1 MKNAVGKDYLRLI
14 LRSPRRFITMMFIV
28 ALGVA
33 FFSGIRATAPDM
45 RITVQHYFDE
55 QNAAD
60 IRIVSTM
67 GFDDGDLAALRA
79 VEGVENI
86 QPRYTVDAL
95 FSNGAASLVVTCQ
108 SLYSG
113 NNEDAFSRPLLTS
126 GEWPSAPNECLMDD
140 VMMQFHGIEP
150 GDIIRLHDEGD
161 DGGLARYEY
170 VISGGARSVDY
181 IEDMVRGIS
190 SKGTGKVAGFL
201 LLPEENFTTEVYT
214 QVLVTAKDTGL
225 SRFSDEY
232 RDIMTQLC
240 ERLETA
246 GESRG
251 TIRLEMLHTEGQAE
265 INNGLRELNVA
276 KDELADAERELTDG
290 WAELEKGERELAANR
305 AKYDREMEN
314 GRVELEGALSKL
326 EQARQILDEKSAA
339 LIEGEKKA
347 AEGRT
352 ELESKQEELDFAE
365 AGLTVLTAQL
375 EALREELNLLNPGS
389 PEAAEIAGQME
400 ALNLMYIS
408 GMNEVEAGRAALA
421 SGAAELDMA
430 EAEIVQGR
438 AALNRGY
445 VEYEEGMIQYAGGR
459 AEYEK
464 GKRDGAEALS
474 DGERELSAA
483 RQELA
488 DGQAEFDEKNADA
501 LREIADAEQELID
514 GQKKLND
521 LEPPVWYPLDWS
533 KNAGFEGYAQNADR
547 IAAIGLV
554 FPLIFFL
561 VAALVSLTTMTRLV
575 EDERGV
581 IGVYKALGYGRVTI
595 AMKYLIYSG
604 VAAVL
609 GIVLGIAVGTLFFPA
624 VIYDAYGII
633 YSLPS
638 PLLPVDWP
646 SAVVAAAGAM
656 VCAVLP
662 AFLVCQKE
670 LFSTPASL
678 MRPRA
683 PQEGKRILLER
694 ITPIWKRLSFSH
706 KVTCRNVFRYK
717 KRLLMT
723 VFGIAGCT
731 ALIFTGFGLRNS
743 ISDIAPNQFEKIQK
757 YNMYIQLSADAYN
770 GEAGEIIDEATTS
783 AIPVQM
789 SAIDVVANGK
799 TWGATI
805 TVPLEPDLF
814 GGMIDLHTRVTQRS
828 ISLDDGCVVM
838 TEKIMTKLK
847 LKEGDTAVLRN
858 SDHREVT
865 VTVGPPAENYVNHY
879 VYLTPTLY
887 RSLYGEDAK
896 ITSVMGIMEDMS
908 AENTEALS
916 QNLLKIDGVTATVFN
931 TVTRESF
938 DGMISTLDMVV
949 WVLLVS
955 AAALA
960 FVVLMSLTNIN
971 IDERR
976 RELATLRVLGFYN
989 NETAMYLYRENL
1001 ILTVIG
1007 IASGLVFG
1015 LFLCNFVITTAEIDM
1030 AMFGRHMHFTTYL
1043 LSAVFTMVFATIV
1056 NLLTIGIVSKIDM
1069 VESMKSIE

>member
-1 MKNAVGKDYLRLI
+1 MINAVGKDYLRLI
-14 LRSPRRFITMMFIV
+14 LRSPRRFITMIFIV

-45 RITVQHYFDE
+45 RITVQHYFDK

-60 IRIVSTM
+60 IRVVSTM
-67 GFDDGDLAALRA
+67 GFDDGDLAALRT
-79 VEGVENI
+79 VEGVEDI
-86 QPRYTVDAL
+86 QPGYTVDAL
-95 FSNGAASLVVTCQ
+95 FSNGAASLVVTCR
-108 SLYSG
+108 SLYGG

-126 GEWPSAPNECLMDD
+126 GEWPSVPNECLMDD

-150 GDIIRLHDEGD
+150 GDIIHLRDEGN
-161 DGGLARYEY
+161 DGGLSRYEY
-170 VISGGARSVDY
+170 VVSGGARLVDY
-181 IEDMVRGIS
+181 IEDMVRGTS
-190 SKGTGKVAGFL
+190 SKGTGRVAGFL
-201 LLPEENFTTEVYT
+201 LLPEENFTAEIHT
-214 QVLVTAKDTGL
+214 QVFVKAKATGL

-232 RDIMTQLC
+232 RNVMKELC
-240 ERLETA
+240 ERMETA
-246 GESRG
+246 GKSCG
-251 TIRLEMLHTEGQAE
+251 AIRLGTLRTEGQAE
-265 INNGLRELNVA
+265 INDGLRELQEA
-276 KDELADAERELTDG
+276 KDKLADAERELTDG
-290 WAELEKGERELAANR
+290 RAELEKGERELAAER
-305 AKYDREMEN
+305 TKYDHEIEN
-314 GRVELEGALSKL
+314 GRIELESSLAQL
-326 EQARQILDEKSAA
+326 EQARQTLDEKSAE
-339 LIEGEKKA
+339 LIEGGKKA
-347 AEGRT
+347 AEGRAD
-352 ELESKQEELDFAE
+352 LESKRKELEFAE
-365 AGLTVLTAQL
+365 AGLTVLGAQL
-375 EALREELNLLNPGS
+375 EALREQLNLLDPGS

-400 ALNLMYIS
+400 ALNLMYVS
-408 GMNEVEAGRAALA
+408 GMDEAEAGRALLK
-421 SGAAELDMA
+421 SVTAELDTA
-430 EAEIVQGR
+430 EAEMVQGHV
-438 AALNRGY
+438 ALNKGY
-445 VEYEEGMIQYAGGR
+445 VEYEESMIKYASGL

-464 GKRDGAEALS
+464 GKRDGADALNN
-474 DGERELSAA
+474 GERELSKA
-483 RQELA
+483 RQKLI
-488 DGQAEFDEKNADA
+488 DGQAEFNEKNADA
-501 LREIADAEQELID
+501 LREIADAERELAD

-521 LEPPVWYPLDWS
+521 LELPVWYSFDWS
-533 KNAGFEGYAQNADR
+533 KNAGFEGYNQNTDR

-595 AMKYLIYSG
+595 AMKYLLYSG
-604 VAAVL
+604 IAAVL
-609 GIVLGIAVGTLFFPA
+609 GIVLGIAVGTLLFPA
-624 VIYDAYGII
+624 IIYDAYGII

-646 SAVVAAAGAM
+646 SAVIAAAGAM
-656 VCAVLP
+656 LCAVLP
-662 AFLVCQKE
+662 TFLVCQKE

-694 ITPIWKRLSFSH
+694 VTPIWKRLSFSH

-743 ISDIAPNQFEKIQK
+743 ISDIAPNQFENIQK
-757 YNMYIQLSADAYN
+757 YDVYVQLSANAYN
-770 GEAGEIIDEATTS
+770 DGAGEIIDKATTS
-783 AIPVQM
+783 AVPVQM
-789 SAIDVVANGK
+789 TAIDVIAGGK
-799 TWGATI
+799 AWSATM
-805 TVPLEPDLF
+805 TVPLEPDSF
-814 GGMIDLHTRVTQRS
+814 GDMIDLHTRLMRRS
-828 ISLDDGCVVM
+828 IPLDDSCVVM

-847 LKEGDTAVLRN
+847 LREGDTAVLRN
-858 SDHREVT
+858 GDHREVT
-865 VTVGPPAENYVNHY
+865 VKVGAPAENYVNHY

-887 RSLYGEDAK
+887 HSLYGEDVK

-908 AENTEALS
+908 AENTESLS
-916 QNLLKIDGVTATVFN
+916 QELLKIDGVAATVFN

-938 DGMISTLDMVV
+938 DDMISTLDMVV
-949 WVLLVS
+949 WVLLIS

-989 NETAMYLYRENL
+989 NETALYLYRENL

-1030 AMFGRHMHFTTYL
+1030 AMFGRHMHFTTYI
-1043 LSAVFTMVFATIV
+1043 LSAVFTMVFAAIV